1 MTEITA
7 KMVAELREKTGAP
20 MGDCKKALV
29 ECGGKMEDAVDWLR
43 KKGIATAAKKSGRA
57 AAEGLVGVGVAGSV
71 GALVEINAETDFV
84 SRNAQFQELVKSV
97 VAVAL
102 TKNGDVAA
110 INAAA
115 CPGSSRNVADE
126 ITHAIAT
133 IGENMTFRRAAAL
146 TAQNGAVAAYIHNAI
161 APNMGKIG
169 VLVALEST
177 GDKTKLE
184 SLGKQIAMH
193 IAAAN
198 PLALSSDKLDL
209 ALVAREKAVF
219 SEQAAASGK
228 PADIIGKMV
237 EGRLRKY
244 YEEVCLLD
252 QLFVIDGENKISQVL
267 ANAAK
272 DVGAAVTISGY
283 VRYAL
288 GEGVEKEVKDFAAEV
303 AAMAKTA

>member
-1 MTEITA
+1 MTEINA

-29 ECGGKMEDAVDWLR
+29 ECGGNIDQAVDWLR

-57 AAEGLVGVGVAGSV
+57 AAEGLVGVGVAGQT

-84 SRNAQFQELVKSV
+84 SRNAQFQELVKNV
-97 VAVAL
+97 VQVAVA
-102 TKNGDVAA
+102 KKGVMAD
-110 INAAA
+110 INAAP

-126 ITHAIAT
+126 ITHLIAN
-133 IGENMTFRRAAAL
+133 IGENMNFRRSVAL
-146 TAQNGAVAAYIHNAI
+146 TAQNGAVASYIHNSI

-177 GDKTKLE
+177 GDKAKLE

-198 PLALSSDKLDL
+198 PLALSSDKLDP

-252 QLFVIDGENKISQVL
+252 QLFVVDGENKISQVL

-272 DVGAAVTISGY
+272 DIGAPVTISGY
-283 VRYAL
+283 VRFAL

-303 AAMAKTA
+303 AAMAKIA

>member
-1 MTEITA
+1 MTEINA

-29 ECGGKMEDAVDWLR
+29 ECGGNIDQAVDWLR

-57 AAEGLVGVGVAGSV
+57 AAEGLVGVGVSGQT

-84 SRNAQFQELVKSV
+84 SRNAQFQELVKNV
-97 VAVAL
+97 VQVAVA
-102 TKNGDVAA
+102 KKGVMAD
-110 INAAA
+110 INTAA

-126 ITHAIAT
+126 ITHLIAN
-133 IGENMTFRRAAAL
+133 IGENMNFRRSAAL
-146 TAQNGAVAAYIHNAI
+146 TAQNGAVASYIHNSI

-177 GDKTKLE
+177 GDKAKLE

-198 PLALSSDKLDL
+198 PLALSSDKLDP

-272 DVGAAVTISGY
+272 DIGAPVTISGY
-283 VRYAL
+283 VRFAL

-303 AAMAKTA
+303 AAMAKIA